1 MSAAAS
7 NPGLNLT
14 AVMAMSAPERVNALQ
29 GQPNAAAALRSL
41 GDQAETLASRDVAA
55 ALVAGAVLESLAAA
69 HGDADSLARIR
80 RAYAAALAHAGKF
93 AESLALAQ
101 RARADALAGKA
112 GLEGARALVTQ
123 MHPLMAQG
131 KAADAIRA
139 GESAR
144 AEFLAAGEPALA
156 ARVDINLANVHKAI
170 GDATRALGHLDAAL
184 PVLGSGELRPIIDN
198 ARGESLFL
206 LDRFAEARQAFE
218 AARQVLGPAGGM
230 AAAVVAGN
238 LADLAARQ
246 GNYQEAL
253 DAFATARAA
262 LGTTA
267 SAHAARMAVEEAEVY
282 ESLGVGEMALQRLVE
297 GIIQFEQL
305 GMEQDAVRALIAKGR
320 AMSRQADASAA
331 AATFDSAATK
341 ADALGQRSLALHAR
355 LLQAS
360 TLARLGKLAPAKA
373 IIAAVD
379 RSAAAGP
386 IDRTCIHYHASVVH
400 ERSGTMPAALQEID
414 AALTQAT
421 TSGVEPVQAD
431 VLTQRALVLRRSGR
445 GADAAADARRAVGIV
460 ERLRGSVS
468 AERTREGLLAH
479 RLGAYEEL
487 VLALVDDGS
496 ASALS
501 EAMTVAEQ
509 AKSRLLI
516 DRMRQGVD
524 SASQGAAAP
533 QAQRL
538 SELRGRLDALY
549 AKLADGARNDV
560 RFVASST
567 VRKQIEAIEREMEV
581 VELAVGH
588 ATPEAVPVVLRA
600 DWSIPQSM
608 TMVEY
613 FRARD
618 RWLAF
623 VVANGRTTVVRLA
636 VDDEAL
642 QSMVGRLHFHM
653 HQALLSHGHAPE
665 RHLGRAE
672 QSFARLGEAIWQ
684 PLVPFIGDHQR
695 VTVVPHGALHS
706 IPFCALRVGGEA
718 LIDRHE
724 IVHAPSATVAA
735 ALSARPR
742 TAPASGEML
751 IVGVPDLAAP
761 LIGDEVDQLSRLMTS
776 ATVLRDEA
784 ATRSAV
790 SAALA
795 KADSAHLALHGLF
808 LPEAPGASGLRLSD
822 GWLTARD
829 IRRIPRLPQMI
840 VLSGCETGATVVRDG
855 DEHFG
860 LVSALMSGGATDI
873 IASLWPVH
881 DRSTAAM
888 MAQLH
893 RRRAQPGSRHESP
906 ATALR
911 AAALEARQI
920 SPHPAHWA
928 AFVAFGGGF

>member
-1 MSAAAS
+1 MNAAAS

-14 AVMAMSAPERVNALQ
+14 ALMAMSAGDRAAAVK

-41 GDQAETLASRDVAA
+41 GDQAEALASRDVAA
-55 ALVAGAVLESLAAA
+55 ALAAGAVLEPLAAA
-69 HGDADSLARIR
+69 HGDADCLARIR
-80 RAYAAALAHAGKF
+80 RAHAAALAHAGKF
-93 AESLALAQ
+93 AESLALAR
-101 RARADALAGKA
+101 RARADALTGKA
-112 GLEGARALVTQ
+112 PLEGARALVTQ

-144 AEFLAAGEPALA
+144 AELSAAGHADLA
-156 ARVDINLANVHKAI
+156 ARVDINLANVHKAM

-184 PVLGSGELRPIIDN
+184 PALGAGELRPIIDN

-218 AARQVLGPAGGM
+218 AARKVLGPAGGM

-253 DAFATARAA
+253 DGFAAARAA

-282 ESLGVGEMALQRLVE
+282 ESLGVGEMALQRLAE
-297 GIIQFEQL
+297 GIVQFEHL

-320 AMSRQADASAA
+320 AMSRQADGSAA
-331 AATFDSAATK
+331 VATFESAATK
-341 ADALGQRSLALHAR
+341 ADALGQHSLALHAR

-360 TLARLGKLAPAKA
+360 TLARNGKLAPAKA

-379 RSAAAGP
+379 RGAAVGP
-386 IDRTCIHYHASVVH
+386 IDQACVHYHASVVH

-414 AALTQAT
+414 AALAQAT

-445 GADAAADARRAVGIV
+445 RADAAADARRAVGIV

-487 VLALVDDGS
+487 VLALVEDGS
-496 ASALS
+496 ASALN

-524 SASQGAAAP
+524 TASQGAAAP
-533 QAQRL
+533 QTERL

-549 AKLADGARNDV
+549 AKLADGARKDV
-560 RFVASST
+560 RFVASSA
-567 VRKQIEAIEREMEV
+567 VRKQIEAIEREMEA
-581 VELAVGH
+581 VELTVGH
-588 ATPEAVPVVLRA
+588 GIKESAPFVLRA
-600 DWSIPQSM
+600 DWSVPQSM
-608 TMVEY
+608 TVVEY

-623 VVANGRTTVVRLA
+623 VVADGRTTVVRLG

-642 QSMVGRLHFHM
+642 QSMIGRLHFQM

-672 QSFARLGEAIWQ
+672 QAFARLGEAIWQ
-684 PLVPFIGDHQR
+684 PLVPFIGDR
-695 VTVVPHGALHS
+695 PRITVVPHGALHS
-706 IPFCALRVGGEA
+706 IPFCALRVGGQA

-724 IVHAPSATVAA
+724 ITHAPSATVAA
-735 ALSARPR
+735 ALSTRPR
-742 TAPASGEML
+742 SMRAAGEML

-761 LIGDEVDQLSRLMTS
+761 LIGDEVDQLSRLIS
-776 ATVLRDEA
+776 DATVLRDEA

-790 SAALA
+790 SEALA
-795 KADSAHLALHGLF
+795 TADSAHLALHGLF

-829 IRRIPRLPQMI
+829 IRRIPRLPRMI

-860 LVSALMSGGATDI
+860 LIAALIAGGAADI

-881 DRSTAAM
+881 DKSTAAM

-893 RRRAQPGSRHESP
+893 QRRAQAADAIESP
-906 ATALR
+906 ASSLR
-911 AAALEARQI
+911 AAALDARQR

-928 AFVAFGGGF
+928 AFVAFGGGS